1 MERIERSDREQQ
13 NFSNRLDFDN
23 CKIIPISAH
32 QTTAEPNESSSQKAV
47 SGSHWFVLTNI
58 DSEQSNLHEEG
69 YYKFD
74 DFVFDNGPESNSRA
88 WLAYDSLNSVKIENN
103 SELRNMISMLWPPE
117 VRGGYLTIKKVHV
130 QKQEGDNDCG
140 LFALAYIE
148 SLCRGHEPGLIEYD
162 QSHMRQAY
170 NQFVSK
176 ERGMLHFRSTDRSKE
191 NG

>member
-1 MERIERSDREQQ
+1 MPIKQQ
-13 NFSNRLDFDN
+13 LN
-23 CKIIPISAH
+23 
-32 QTTAEPNESSSQKAV
+32 PNESSSQKAV

-74 DFVFDNGPESNSRA
+74 DFVFDNGPESISRT
-88 WLAYDSLNSVKIENN
+88 WLVYDSLNSVKIEDN

-191 NG
+191 KNYKRNSTQHNVFFN